1 METFFRMMDDG
12 VVDNGRAP
20 GSPPVGHSAID
31 ISTMRLNDVMSTE
44 AARPSP
50 TIVCAPDSFKG
61 SAGAP
66 AVAAAL
72 ARGARQV
79 FPEARITELPFADG
93 GEGTLD
99 ALLAVWATPARS
111 VDVVDALGR
120 PVTAL
125 FGISA
130 DGRTAVIEAAQANGL
145 PQVSDCE
152 LQPERAD
159 TFGVGL
165 IARHVLDQG
174 VEEILLCIG
183 GSASTDGGV
192 GIASALGV
200 AFTDSSGEPIAPGG
214 GGLAALASVDSAGL
228 DPRALEVRWRIA
240 VDVDNPLTGP
250 RGAAGVFGPQKG
262 ADTACV
268 SVLDAGLAHLAEVLA
283 GSSTEASAL
292 AATPGFGAAGGIP
305 LALTKVLGAEVVPGS
320 IMVAEAVGLTEALAE
335 ADIVLTGEG
344 SFDSQ
349 SLGGKVVAAVR
360 DHAPASAKIIVVA
373 GRVAL
378 SPAECRDA
386 GITAGLS
393 IAPGPADLA
402 ELSDRAE
409 ELIEATA
416 AHACVLVHAGASA
429 GLTGAEHN

>member
-1 METFFRMMDDG
+1 MSRET
-12 VVDNGRAP
+12 
-20 GSPPVGHSAID
+20 
-31 ISTMRLNDVMSTE
+31 
-44 AARPSP
+44 P

-61 SAGAP
+61 SASAP
-66 AVAAAL
+66 AAAAAL

-79 FPEARITELPFADG
+79 FPDSQITDLPFADG

-99 ALLAVWATPARS
+99 ALLAVWGTPARS

-120 PVTAL
+120 PATAL

-130 DGRTAVIEAAQANGL
+130 DGKTAVIEAAQANGL
-145 PQVSDCE
+145 PQVSDVG

-159 TFGVGL
+159 TYGVGL
-165 IARHVLDQG
+165 IAAHVLDQG

-192 GIASALGV
+192 GIASALGAV
-200 AFTDSSGEPIAPGG
+200 FTDASGSPIAPGG
-214 GGLAALASVDSAGL
+214 GGLADLTSVHDSGL
-228 DPRALEVRWRIA
+228 DPRAREVRWRIA

-250 RGAAGVFGPQKG
+250 RGAAAVFGPQKG
-262 ADTACV
+262 ADVASV
-268 SVLDAGLAHLAEVLA
+268 SVLDSGLAHLAEVLA
-283 GSSTEASAL
+283 GSASQASAL

-305 LALTKVLGAEVVPGS
+305 LSLTTLLGAEVVPGS
-320 IMVAEAVGLTEALAE
+320 IMVAEAVGLTEALAT

-360 DHAPASAKIIVVA
+360 DHAPTSARIIVVA

-378 SPAECRDA
+378 SPAECREA
-386 GITAGLS
+386 GITAALS
-393 IAPGPADLA
+393 IAPGPAELA

-416 AHACVLVHAGASA
+416 AHACALAGA
-429 GLTGAEHN
+429 GAQQN

>member
-1 METFFRMMDDG
+1 ME
-12 VVDNGRAP
+12 A
-20 GSPPVGHSAID
+20 
-31 ISTMRLNDVMSTE
+31 
-44 AARPSP
+44 P

-66 AVAAAL
+66 AAAAAL
-72 ARGARQV
+72 ARGACQV
-79 FPEARITELPFADG
+79 FPDSQITDLPFADG

-99 ALLAVWATPARS
+99 ALLAVWDTPARS
-111 VDVVDALGR
+111 IEVVDALGR
-120 PVTAL
+120 PTTAL

-130 DGRTAVIEAAQANGL
+130 DGKTAVIEAAQANGL
-145 PQVSDCE
+145 PQVSDVA
-152 LQPERAD
+152 LAPERAD

-192 GIASALGV
+192 GIASALGA
-200 AFTDSSGEPIAPGG
+200 AFTDSSSAPIAPGG
-214 GGLAALASVDSAGL
+214 GGLSSLASVDVSAL
-228 DPRALEVRWRIA
+228 DPRAREVRWRIA

-250 RGAAGVFGPQKG
+250 RGAAAVFGPQKG
-262 ADTACV
+262 ADAASV
-268 SVLDAGLAHLAEVLA
+268 AVLDSGLAHLAEVLA
-283 GSSTEASAL
+283 DSAAHAESL

-305 LALTKVLGAEVVPGS
+305 LALTSLLGAEVVPGS
-320 IMVAEAVGLTEALAE
+320 TMVAEAVGLTEALAA

-344 SFDSQ
+344 SFDTQ

-360 DHAPASAKIIVVA
+360 DHAPASAKIIVIA

-378 SPAECRDA
+378 SPAECREA
-386 GITAGLS
+386 GITAALS

-409 ELIEATA
+409 ELIEAAA
-416 AHACVLVHAGASA
+416 AHACALVGAGSGTGVAGARASV
-429 GLTGAEHN
+429 TGAQQN

>member
-1 METFFRMMDDG
+1 MSKE
-12 VVDNGRAP
+12 A
-20 GSPPVGHSAID
+20 
-31 ISTMRLNDVMSTE
+31 STLT
-44 AARPSP
+44 P

-61 SAGAP
+61 SASAP
-66 AVAAAL
+66 EAAAAL

-79 FPEARITELPFADG
+79 FPDAAITALPFADG

-99 ALLAVWATPARS
+99 ALLAVWDTPARS

-120 PVTAL
+120 PASAH

-130 DGRTAVIEAAQANGL
+130 DGKTAVIEAAQANGL
-145 PQVSDCE
+145 PQVSDVE

-159 TFGVGL
+159 TYGVGL
-165 IARHVLDQG
+165 IARHALDQG

-192 GIASALGV
+192 GIACALGA
-200 AFTDSSGEPIAPGG
+200 AFTNSSGEPIAPGG
-214 GGLAALASVDSAGL
+214 GGLSDLASVDLSGL
-228 DPRALEVRWRIA
+228 DPRAFDVRWRIA

-250 RGAAGVFGPQKG
+250 RGAAAVFGPQKG
-262 ADTACV
+262 ANPASV
-268 SVLDAGLAHLAEVLA
+268 SVLDSGLAHLAEVLA
-283 GSSTEASAL
+283 GSPSKAVSL

-305 LALTKVLGAEVVPGS
+305 LALTTLLDAEVVPGS
-320 IMVAEAVGLTEALAE
+320 TMVAEAVGLSKALAG

-360 DHAPASAKIIVVA
+360 DRAPASARVIVIA

-378 SPAECRDA
+378 SPAECREA
-386 GITAGLS
+386 GITAALS

-402 ELSDRAE
+402 QLSDRAE
-409 ELIEATA
+409 ELIESTA
-416 AHACVLVHAGASA
+416 AHACALVGSNAPV
-429 GLTGAEHN
+429 GAEK

>member
-1 METFFRMMDDG
+1 MSME
-12 VVDNGRAP
+12 A
-20 GSPPVGHSAID
+20 
-31 ISTMRLNDVMSTE
+31 
-44 AARPSP
+44 P

-61 SAGAP
+61 SASAP
-66 AVAAAL
+66 AAAAAL

-79 FPEARITELPFADG
+79 FPDSQITDLPFADG

-99 ALLAVWATPARS
+99 ALLAVWGTPARS

-120 PVTAL
+120 PTTAL

-130 DGRTAVIEAAQANGL
+130 DGKTAVIEAAQANGL
-145 PQVSDCE
+145 PQVSDVD

-159 TFGVGL
+159 THGVGL
-165 IARHVLDQG
+165 IAAHVLDQG

-192 GIASALGV
+192 GIASALGAV
-200 AFTDSSGEPIAPGG
+200 FTDSSGAPIAPGG
-214 GGLAALASVDSAGL
+214 GGLSALANVDASAL
-228 DPRALEVRWRIA
+228 DPRAREVRWRIA

-250 RGAAGVFGPQKG
+250 RGAAAVFGPQKG
-262 ADTACV
+262 ADAASV
-268 SVLDAGLAHLAEVLA
+268 AVLDSGLAHLAEALA
-283 GSSTEASAL
+283 GSPAEASSL

-305 LALTKVLGAEVVPGS
+305 LALTTLLGAEVVPGS
-320 IMVAEAVGLTEALAE
+320 TMVAEAVGLTEALAT

-360 DHAPASAKIIVVA
+360 DYAPASARIIVIA

-378 SPAECRDA
+378 SPAECRAA
-386 GITAGLS
+386 GITAALS
-393 IAPGPADLA
+393 IAPGPAELA

-416 AHACVLVHAGASA
+416 AHACALAGAGVA
-429 GLTGAEHN
+429 GAQQN

>member
-1 METFFRMMDDG
+1 MSME
-12 VVDNGRAP
+12 A
-20 GSPPVGHSAID
+20 
-31 ISTMRLNDVMSTE
+31 
-44 AARPSP
+44 P

-61 SAGAP
+61 SASAP
-66 AVAAAL
+66 AAAAAL

-79 FPEARITELPFADG
+79 FPDSQITDLPFADG

-99 ALLAVWATPARS
+99 ALLAVWGTPARS

-120 PVTAL
+120 PTTAL

-130 DGRTAVIEAAQANGL
+130 DGKTAVIEAAQANGL
-145 PQVSDCE
+145 PQVSDVA
-152 LQPERAD
+152 LAPERAD
-159 TFGVGL
+159 TYGVGL

-192 GIASALGV
+192 GIAMALGA
-200 AFTDSSGEPIAPGG
+200 AFTDSSGAPIAPGG
-214 GGLAALASVDSAGL
+214 GGLSALAAVDASAL
-228 DPRALEVRWRIA
+228 DPRALQVRWRIA

-250 RGAAGVFGPQKG
+250 RGAAAVFGPQKG
-262 ADTACV
+262 ADAASV
-268 SVLDAGLAHLAEVLA
+268 AVLDSGLAHLAEVLA
-283 GSSTEASAL
+283 GSPAEAKSL
-292 AATPGFGAAGGIP
+292 SATPGFGAAGGIP
-305 LALTKVLGAEVVPGS
+305 LALTSLVGAEVVPGS
-320 IMVAEAVGLTEALAE
+320 TMVAEAVGLTEALAA

-360 DHAPASAKIIVVA
+360 DYAPASARIIVVA

-378 SPAECRDA
+378 SPAECREA
-386 GITAGLS
+386 GITAALA
-393 IAPGPADLA
+393 IAQGPADLA
-402 ELSDRAE
+402 ELSGRAE

-416 AHACVLVHAGASA
+416 AHACALVGAGTRAGVAGAQQY
-429 GLTGAEHN
+429 

>member
-1 METFFRMMDDG
+1 MSRE
-12 VVDNGRAP
+12 A
-20 GSPPVGHSAID
+20 
-31 ISTMRLNDVMSTE
+31 STLT
-44 AARPSP
+44 P

-61 SAGAP
+61 SASAP
-66 AVAAAL
+66 AAAAAL
-72 ARGARQV
+72 ARGAAQV
-79 FPEARITELPFADG
+79 FPRANISELPFADG

-99 ALLAVWATPARS
+99 ALLAVWGTPARS
-111 VDVVDALGR
+111 IDVVDALGR
-120 PVTAL
+120 STSAH

-130 DGRTAVIEAAQANGL
+130 DGKTAVIEAAQANGL
-145 PQVSDCE
+145 PQVSDVD

-183 GSASTDGGV
+183 GSASTDGGT
-192 GIASALGV
+192 GIASALGAV
-200 AFTDSSGEPIAPGG
+200 FTDSSGSPIAPGG
-214 GGLAALASVDSAGL
+214 GGLAALASIDSAGL
-228 DPRALEVRWRIA
+228 DPRALDVRWRIA

-250 RGAAGVFGPQKG
+250 HGAAAVFGPQKG
-262 ADTACV
+262 ADATSV
-268 SVLDAGLAHLAEVLA
+268 SVLDSGLAHLAEVLA
-283 GSSTEASAL
+283 GSPTEASVL

-305 LALTKVLGAEVVPGS
+305 LTLTTLLGAEVVPGS
-320 IMVAEAVGLTEALAE
+320 IMVAEAVGLSQKLAE

-360 DHAPASAKIIVVA
+360 DHAPTSANIIVVA
-373 GRVAL
+373 GRIAL

-386 GITAGLS
+386 GITAALS
-393 IAPGPADLA
+393 IAPGPAELD
-402 ELSDRAE
+402 ELSGRAD

-416 AHACVLVHAGASA
+416 AHACALVGAGSGFAGTGAGSGVAGA
-429 GLTGAEHN
+429 GAQRN

>member
-1 METFFRMMDDG
+1 MSRET
-12 VVDNGRAP
+12 
-20 GSPPVGHSAID
+20 
-31 ISTMRLNDVMSTE
+31 
-44 AARPSP
+44 P

-61 SAGAP
+61 SASAP
-66 AVAAAL
+66 AAAAAL

-79 FPEARITELPFADG
+79 FPDSQITELPFADG

-99 ALLAVWATPARS
+99 ALLAVWGTPARS
-111 VDVVDALGR
+111 ADVVDALGR
-120 PVTAL
+120 PATAL

-130 DGRTAVIEAAQANGL
+130 DGKTAVIEAAQANGL
-145 PQVSDCE
+145 PQVSDVE

-159 TFGVGL
+159 TYGVGL
-165 IARHVLDQG
+165 IAGHVLDQG

-192 GIASALGV
+192 GIATALG
-200 AFTDSSGEPIAPGG
+200 ATFTDSSGSPIAPGG
-214 GGLAALASVDSAGL
+214 GGLAALTSVDPAGL

-250 RGAAGVFGPQKG
+250 RGAAAVFGPQKG
-262 ADTACV
+262 ADPSSV

-283 GSSTEASAL
+283 GSPAEASSL
-292 AATPGFGAAGGIP
+292 SATPGFGAAGGIP
-305 LALTKVLGAEVVPGS
+305 LALTALLGAEVVPGS
-320 IMVAEAVGLTEALAE
+320 TMVAEAVGLTEALAE
-335 ADIVLTGEG
+335 ADIVLSGEG

-360 DHAPASAKIIVVA
+360 DHAPASARIIVVA

-386 GITAGLS
+386 GITAALS
-393 IAPGPADLA
+393 IAPGPAELT

-416 AHACVLVHAGASA
+416 AHACALAG
-429 GLTGAEHN
+429 TGAQQN

>member
-1 METFFRMMDDG
+1 ME
-12 VVDNGRAP
+12 A
-20 GSPPVGHSAID
+20 
-31 ISTMRLNDVMSTE
+31 
-44 AARPSP
+44 P
-50 TIVCAPDSFKG
+50 TIVCVPDSFKG

-66 AVAAAL
+66 AAAAAL

-79 FPEARITELPFADG
+79 FPDSQITDLPFADG

-99 ALLAVWATPARS
+99 ALLAVWDTPARS
-111 VDVVDALGR
+111 VEVVDALGR
-120 PVTAL
+120 PTTAL

-130 DGRTAVIEAAQANGL
+130 DGKTAVIEAAQANGL
-145 PQVSDCE
+145 PQVSDVA
-152 LQPERAD
+152 LAPERAD
-159 TFGVGL
+159 TYGVGL

-192 GIASALGV
+192 GIASALGA
-200 AFTDSSGEPIAPGG
+200 AFTDPSGAPIAPGG
-214 GGLAALASVDSAGL
+214 GGLSALANVDDSAL
-228 DPRALEVRWRIA
+228 DPRAREVRWRIA

-250 RGAAGVFGPQKG
+250 RGAAAVFGPQKG
-262 ADTACV
+262 ADAASV
-268 SVLDAGLAHLAEVLA
+268 AVLDSGLAHLAEVLA
-283 GSSTEASAL
+283 ASASEASSV

-305 LALTKVLGAEVVPGS
+305 LALTSLLGAEVVPGS
-320 IMVAEAVGLTEALAE
+320 TMVAEAVGLTEALAA

-344 SFDSQ
+344 SLDTQ

-360 DHAPASAKIIVVA
+360 DYAPASARIIVIA

-378 SPAECRDA
+378 SPAECRAA
-386 GITAGLS
+386 GITAALS

-402 ELSDRAE
+402 ELSERAE

-416 AHACVLVHAGASA
+416 AHACALVDAGAGA
-429 GLTGAEHN
+429 GAGAHQN

>member
-1 METFFRMMDDG
+1 
-12 VVDNGRAP
+12 
-20 GSPPVGHSAID
+20 
-31 ISTMRLNDVMSTE
+31 MSRE
-44 AARPSP
+44 RP

-66 AVAAAL
+66 AAAAAL

-79 FPEARITELPFADG
+79 FPDSQITDLPFADG

-99 ALLAVWATPARS
+99 ALLAVWGTPARS

-120 PVTAL
+120 PATAL

-130 DGRTAVIEAAQANGL
+130 DGKTAVIEAAQANGL
-145 PQVSDCE
+145 PQVSDVE
-152 LQPERAD
+152 LQPERAG
-159 TFGVGL
+159 TYGVGL
-165 IARHVLDQG
+165 IASHVLAQG

-192 GIASALGV
+192 GIVSALG
-200 AFTDSSGEPIAPGG
+200 ATFSDSSGEPVAPGG
-214 GGLAALASVDSAGL
+214 GGLSALVSVDSSGL
-228 DPRALEVRWRIA
+228 DPRALDVRWRIA

-250 RGAAGVFGPQKG
+250 RGAAAVFGPQKG
-262 ADTACV
+262 ADPSSV
-268 SVLDAGLAHLAEVLA
+268 SVLDSGLAHLAEVLA
-283 GSSTEASAL
+283 GSPAEALSL

-305 LALTKVLGAEVVPGS
+305 LALTTLLGAEVVPGS
-320 IMVAEAVGLTEALAE
+320 TMVAEAVGLTEALSK

-360 DHAPASAKIIVVA
+360 DHAPASARIIVVA

-378 SPAECRDA
+378 SPAECREA
-386 GITAGLS
+386 GITAALS
-393 IAPGPADLA
+393 IAPGPAELS

-416 AHACVLVHAGASA
+416 AHACALLGAGLMGAGTAGAQQ
-429 GLTGAEHN
+429 N